1 MFGIGMPELLLILGV
16 ALLVVGPSKLPDL
29 AKSIGKGL
37 NEFRKATDDIK
48 SQLADNETFQDLQNI
63 KNTVQDTVSSIK
75 PSALLDP
82 TITPPAEAQ
91 AAPELKRFEAPGP
104 EGPREDDIVLE
115 PKAPAENLEGR
126 MRLMDE
132 IVSEHVAEP
141 AAEPGS
147 AAASEPA
154 AEPAPATVSA
164 QAEPAPAD
172 PEAAKKNHA

>member
-1 MFGIGMPELLLILGV
+1 MFGIGMPELLLILVV

-63 KNTVQDTVSSIK
+63 KHSVQDTVNSIK
-75 PSALLDP
+75 PTALLDP
-82 TITPPAEAQ
+82 DIKPPKEAQ

-132 IVSEHVAEP
+132 IVGEHVAAPTTAPTTEP
-141 AAEPGS
+141 TT
-147 AAASEPA
+147 
-154 AEPAPATVSA
+154 EPAPATVSA
-164 QAEPAPAD
+164 QAEPAPAES
-172 PEAAKKNHA
+172 EAAKKSNA